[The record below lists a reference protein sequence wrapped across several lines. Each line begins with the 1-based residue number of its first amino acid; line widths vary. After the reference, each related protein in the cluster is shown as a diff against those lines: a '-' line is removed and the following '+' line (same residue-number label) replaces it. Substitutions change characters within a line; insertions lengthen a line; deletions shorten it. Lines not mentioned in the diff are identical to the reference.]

1 MNTFDVIIIGGGFL
15 GLSTAYQL
23 SKMGVKTL
31 LLEAGDIGG
40 GTSASCSGRAQTC
53 EGHLD
58 PLNIQII
65 RDGLARHETLE
76 EELGVKYD
84 WRKIG
89 LFLLIRSEDL
99 WQRWLERSAILT
111 RAGIPTEVVD
121 RATLQKAESNLITSG
136 LLGAAFAEEGILD
149 PLKYTL
155 AYANAARRHGGT
167 ILGRSKV
174 IGFEV
179 QNNKITAVRTSKSTY
194 YGHKVA
200 VMTGAWA
207 SRTTQIAGITLPI
220 QHTHAEAMVTE
231 KLPKV
236 LNNGIELADFY
247 ETIHGKPRAVAIGVH
262 PQNHGTLDISESVT
276 KTNLLHKGVSSW
288 GVTNMAKELI
298 KMLPILE
305 KVRIVRT
312 WGRPTSF
319 TPDEQ
324 PLIGWVPGM
333 DNLFV
338 ATSLVE
344 TITAVPVLSEWM
356 ALMLQEK
363 ETPVSIEMYSP
374 SRFSHLIGK
383 NELGV
388 LTA

>member
-1 MNTFDVIIIGGGFL
+1 MKNFDVIIVGGGFL
-15 GLSTAYQL
+15 GLSTTYQL

-76 EELGVKYD
+76 EELGASYD

-89 LFLLIRSEDL
+89 LFLLIRSQEL
-99 WQRWLERSAILT
+99 WQRWQERSAILT
-111 RAGIPTEVVD
+111 PAGIPTEVVD
-121 RATLQKAESNLITSG
+121 RAALQKAEPNLVTSG
-136 LLGAAFAEEGILD
+136 LLGAAYAVEGILD
-149 PLKYTL
+149 PLKFTL
-155 AYANAARRHGGT
+155 AYANAARRHGGA

-179 QNNKITAVRTSKSTY
+179 QNNKITALHTKNSTF
-194 YGHKVA
+194 YGNQVS

-207 SRTTQIAGITLPI
+207 SRTTQMAGITLPI

-231 KLPKV
+231 KMPKV

-247 ETIHGKPRAVAIGVH
+247 ETIHGKQRAVAIGVH

-276 KTNLLHKGVSSW
+276 KTNLLHKGVSAW
-288 GVTNMAKELI
+288 GVTTMAKELI
-298 KMLPILE
+298 KIIPILE
-305 KVRIVRT
+305 KVRIVGT

-319 TPDEQ
+319 TPDEE
-324 PLIGWVPGM
+324 PLIGWVPGI

-344 TITAVPVLSEWM
+344 TITAVPVLSEWI
-356 ALMLQEK
+356 ALMLQGK
-363 ETPVSIEMYSP
+363 KSPVSLEIFSP
-374 SRFSHLIGK
+374 SRFKDLGHSHL
-383 NELGV
+383 E
-388 LTA
+388 

>member
-1 MNTFDVIIIGGGFL
+1 
-15 GLSTAYQL
+15 
-23 SKMGVKTL
+23 
-31 LLEAGDIGG
+31 
-40 GTSASCSGRAQTC
+40 
-53 EGHLD
+53 
-58 PLNIQII
+58 
-65 RDGLARHETLE
+65 
-76 EELGVKYD
+76 
-84 WRKIG
+84 
-89 LFLLIRSEDL
+89 
-99 WQRWLERSAILT
+99 
-111 RAGIPTEVVD
+111 
-121 RATLQKAESNLITSG
+121 
-136 LLGAAFAEEGILD
+136 
-149 PLKYTL
+149 
-155 AYANAARRHGGT
+155 
-167 ILGRSKV
+167 
-174 IGFEV
+174 
-179 QNNKITAVRTSKSTY
+179 
-194 YGHKVA
+194 
-200 VMTGAWA
+200 MTGAWA

>member
-1 MNTFDVIIIGGGFL
+1 MNTFDVIILGGGFL

-65 RDGLARHETLE
+65 RDGLAWHEKLE
-76 EELGVKYD
+76 EELGATYD

-89 LFLLIRSEDL
+89 LFLLIKSEDL
-99 WQRWLERSAILT
+99 WQRWQERSAILT
-111 RAGIPTEVVD
+111 PAGIPTEVVD
-121 RATLQKAESNLITSG
+121 RTTLQKTEPYLNTSG
-136 LLGAAFAEEGILD
+136 LLGAAYAVEGILD
-149 PLKYTL
+149 PLKFTM

-167 ILGRSKV
+167 VQGRSKV
-174 IGFEV
+174 IGFDV
-179 QNNKITAVRTSKSTY
+179 QNNKIVAVHTSKSTY
-194 YGHKVA
+194 YGNKVA

-207 SRTTQIAGITLPI
+207 SRTTQMAGITLPI

-231 KLPKV
+231 RMPKV

-247 ETIHGKPRAVAIGVH
+247 ETIHGKQRAVAIGVH

-276 KTNLLHKGVSSW
+276 KTNLLYKGVSAW
-288 GVTNMAKELI
+288 GVTSMAKELI
-298 KMLPILE
+298 KILPIME
-305 KVRIVRT
+305 NIRIVRS

-319 TPDEQ
+319 TPDEH
-324 PLIGWVPGM
+324 PLIGWVPEM

-363 ETPVSIEMYSP
+363 ETPVSLEMYSP
-374 SRFSHLIGK
+374 SRFSHLIEK
-383 NELGV
+383 NELSV